1 MTYEPDTDDA
11 QLFARHKK
19 AQQTIKETRKPVREA
34 AERAIR
40 AGATNQELA
49 ALTGL
54 TAETFRTL
62 AEKIG
67 VDNRQKAPTVG
78 AEAAARRQAAE
89 AAAEQ

>member
-11 QLFARHKK
+11 QLFTRHKR
-19 AQQTIKETRKPVREA
+19 ARQTIKETRAPVMAA

-40 AGATNQELA
+40 AGASNQELA

-54 TAETFRTL
+54 TPETFRTL

-67 VDNRQKAPTVG
+67 VDNRRRAPTVG
-78 AEAAARRQAAE
+78 REVEAAKLADQN
-89 AAAEQ
+89 